1 MNDLLDTLRNIEN
14 THQFDQLVPE
24 MIESVRGDEH
34 LNRKDKMRLPGIL
47 KDQTRSW
54 DERVVLVGNLL
65 IDPNQAEGG
74 FFIHFYT
81 PYVMKSFLTG
91 ILNRH
96 GYKKKRQWSFAEL
109 DLTESEVAYLRN
121 LPANLVYGYNMPPN
135 AHLGAC
141 LLMAEALYLSDDCE
155 DGAVWPLIKKMPWS
169 QNAIDAWFPD
179 YDQQGE
185 GLQKHND
192 HLRAAIK
199 HYGIRNALDDA
210 GQHWVKTFT
219 LQFGLSKLQWMRL
232 ITTSIPREPTHEA
245 AIILFNADD
254 NSDRHSP
261 SFFSTWN
268 AMRNISMRQLSGAA
282 AERLM
287 EESSWIQDEWIPD
300 LINAVGTQRIEKSRL
315 GETDLEEAGSEPD
328 ILSEAQLA
336 WVDGSALFKWVV
348 NQAALNLECPEDCK
362 QIELTGP
369 CGWIGRI
376 ARMGEGG
383 GWKRIIG
390 LGLRDDLSF
399 QLSADSLKQCEVGFE
414 FSNSNTGFQITSTS
428 HLYQNGDDVTRYGS
442 DGQRQ
447 SNAWK
452 KKLPLGEE
460 FSLCVPVG
468 ANVAGAQFT
477 ESAMSEL
484 GMKILCFNQGWT
496 GRIQICIKDQVIWDS
511 ENLIAPSKKL
521 SPDLRAFD
529 VYLVIDTIEHA
540 SVRGHLKVMGANP
553 EALRIPSDVRSLA
566 ELSTR
571 HALSFGGQA
580 GRPLADLWGGT
591 QVRLK
596 IKALDGRNHWISK
609 FWVVTP
615 RGVDNT
621 IPLFLGRQLNGN
633 VISLNGGCPVET
645 MQQFQSM
652 KVKMIARDVVSGAVL
667 MQGGFPIGLIGRTAK
682 NTPKCLGRKI
692 PFDTETFQKNL
703 EPISRGP
710 LMDGVVER
718 GIIESVGDFKNDGSS
733 FVMEISYETEPT
745 RNIQQDS
752 PHHKVL
758 ILSQT
763 SQDAGSRLR
772 TTVIEGEAISMEGT
786 DWSKWKIRAGSETGN
801 VLGVAFCY
809 GDTLLGCWTKGGQGA
824 AQNIL
829 RATDLT
835 NEEVILLADFL
846 RWFHFPFFDANLKAS
861 VYTFL
866 GNHAAAVLFRWE
878 TAKKLDWNGVVVSE
892 GIAEPEW
899 DRVVRLLVI
908 ESNHFLK
915 APINYQGLADLIDK
929 NVTDLSEKIDLV
941 YILTTQAPGCAAEV
955 HPMALK
961 IGMKSHFSE
970 TVSNDHSEIVT
981 FDNRFAPSIKDQSNP
996 AAREWYWKYRND
1008 PESCRTEF
1016 INGLGAHDA
1025 TLVSSG
1031 GALQRN
1037 LDPDWSELRREY
1049 AEIEKRKG
1057 SGEPLIE
1064 LWRNPSYS
1072 VNAALQDGVLQTTGQ
1087 KLDGLQLQQLN
1098 YLMSF
1103 SAFSRLLARKILSPN
1118 LTIPQP

>member
-1 MNDLLDTLRNIEN
+1 MNDLLETLRDISNA
-14 THQFDQLVPE
+14 TQFGQLVPE
-24 MIESVRGDEH
+24 IIQSIRGGD
-34 LNRKDKMRLPGIL
+34 LSPRDKMRLPAIL
-47 KDQTRSW
+47 NDADRNW
-54 DERVVLVGNLL
+54 VERVVLVGNLL
-65 IDPNQAEGG
+65 IDPNQGNGG
-74 FFIHFYT
+74 FFIPVYELC
-81 PYVMKSFLTG
+81 VIESFLNG
-91 ILNRH
+91 VLRRH
-96 GYKKKRQWSFAEL
+96 GFGTNRIWSFGEL
-109 DLTESEVAYLRN
+109 NLTEAEIAYIQDF
-121 LPANLVYGYNMPPN
+121 PANLARGYNMPPN
-135 AHLGAC
+135 AHIGAC
-141 LLMAEALYLSDDCE
+141 LLMAEALYLSEDCE
-155 DGAVWPLIKKMPWS
+155 DGTVWPIIKNMPWS
-169 QNAIDAWFPD
+169 ENVKDAWFPD
-179 YDQQGE
+179 YDPQAE
-185 GLQKHND
+185 GLQNHNN
-192 HLRAAIK
+192 HLCAAIR
-199 HYGIRNALDDA
+199 HYGIRNALDDG

-232 ITTSIPREPTHEA
+232 ITASIPREPTHEA
-245 AIILFNADD
+245 AKILFNSEDD
-254 NSDRHSP
+254 NGRHSP
-261 SFFSTWN
+261 SFVSTWET
-268 AMRNISMRQLSGAA
+268 MRTVSMGRVSSIE

-287 EESSWIQDEWIPD
+287 EESSWIRDEWVPD
-300 LINAVGTQRIEKSRL
+300 LIKAGQTQRTTKSQSS
-315 GETDLEEAGSEPD
+315 ETDVAEDEFEIN
-328 ILSEAQLA
+328 ILSEAQLVWA
-336 WVDGSALFKWVV
+336 DGATFFKWVI
-348 NQAALNLECPEDCK
+348 NQTALDFECPKDCK
-362 QIELTGP
+362 EVTLTGP
-369 CGWIGRI
+369 CGWIGKITRKQS
-376 ARMGEGG
+376 GV
-383 GWKRIIG
+383 GWRQISG
-390 LGLRDDLSF
+390 LGLKDDLSF
-399 QLSADSLKQCEVGFE
+399 QLSVDSLLRNEVGID
-414 FSNSNTGFQITSTS
+414 FSNPSTGFQITPTAR
-428 HLYQNGDDVTRYGS
+428 LYQDGDDVTRYGS
-442 DGQRQ
+442 DGQRH

-452 KKLPLGEE
+452 KQLPLGEA

-477 ESAMSEL
+477 ESTMNAL
-484 GMKILCFNQGWT
+484 GVKILRFDQGWT
-496 GRIQICIKDQVIWDS
+496 ERIQISIEDEVVWDS
-511 ENLIAPSKKL
+511 GNLITPSKKL
-521 SPDLRAFD
+521 PPDLREFV
-529 VYLVIDTIEHA
+529 VYLVIDTIENA
-540 SVRGHLKVMGANP
+540 SVRGHLDVNGANP
-553 EALRIPSDVRSLA
+553 EALRIPSDARPLP
-566 ELSTR
+566 ELSQR
-571 HALSFGGQA
+571 HALSFGGHA

-596 IKALDGRNHWISK
+596 INAPDGRNHWISK
-609 FWVVTP
+609 TWVTTL

-621 IPLFLGRQLNGN
+621 IPLFLGRQLDGK
-633 VISLNGGCPVET
+633 VISLNGGRPVET

-652 KVKMIARDVVSGAVL
+652 KVKMIAKDVVSGAVL

-692 PFDTETFQKNL
+692 PFDTETFKENL

-718 GIIESVGDFKNDGSS
+718 GIIESVGDFENDGSS
-733 FVMEISYETEPT
+733 FVMDISHKLEPT

-752 PHHKVL
+752 RHHKVL

-763 SQDAGSRLR
+763 SQDADSRLR
-772 TTVIEGEAISMEGT
+772 TSVIEGKAISMEGT

-829 RATDLT
+829 KATDLT

-929 NVTDLSEKIDLV
+929 NVTDLSEKIDLI

-961 IGMKSHFSE
+961 IGMASRLSA
-970 TVSNDHSEIVT
+970 TVGDDHSAIVT
-981 FDNRFAPSIKDQSNP
+981 FNQHFAQFIKDRTKP
-996 AAREWYWKYRND
+996 EAREWYWKYRND

-1016 INGLGAHDA
+1016 INRLGSHDA

-1031 GALQRN
+1031 GELQKN

-1049 AEIEKRKG
+1049 AELEKRKG
-1057 SGEPLIE
+1057 SKEPLIE
-1064 LWRNPSYS
+1064 LWRNPSYT
-1072 VNAALQDGVLQTTGQ
+1072 VNAALMNGVLQTQG
-1087 KLDGLQLQQLN
+1087 KNLDGLPLQQLT

-1103 SAFSRLLARKILSPN
+1103 AAFSRLLARKILFPN
-1118 LTIPQP
+1118 LRIPAP

>member
-1 MNDLLDTLRNIEN
+1 MNYLLNILLNIQSLEQLNESVTEITQLIREDEHFSARDKLRLPDLLKDTRR
-14 THQFDQLVPE
+14 T
-24 MIESVRGDEH
+24 
-34 LNRKDKMRLPGIL
+34 
-47 KDQTRSW
+47 W
-54 DERVVLVGNLL
+54 DERVVVVGNLL
-65 IDPNQAEGG
+65 IDPIQGKGG
-74 FFIHFYT
+74 FFIPFYT
-81 PYVMKSFLTG
+81 PYVIERFLNG
-91 ILNRH
+91 ILCRH
-96 GYKKKRQWSFAEL
+96 GFGPDRIWSFMELEL
-109 DLTESEVAYLRN
+109 DDRELNFLLEL
-121 LPANLVYGYNMPPN
+121 PPN
-135 AHLGAC
+135 INLIPNQLNPILGAVTF
-141 LLMAEALYLSDDCE
+141 LAEALCLCQSYT
-155 DGAVWPLIKKMPWS
+155 DGEVWGVINQMPWS
-169 QNAIDAWFPD
+169 RSARINWFGN
-179 YDQQGE
+179 QINE
-185 GLQKHND
+185 NNHKNLLQ
-192 HLRAAIK
+192 AGIETF
-199 HYGIRNALDDA
+199 GIRNALNEQ
-210 GQHWVKTFT
+210 GTQIWVRTFT
-219 LQFGLSKLQWMRL
+219 LQFGLSHKQWLQRFQNAYL
-232 ITTSIPREPTHEA
+232 PPHPQGAIA
-245 AIILFNADD
+245 AEILFNSEDD
-254 NSDRHSP
+254 NGRHSP
-261 SFFSTWN
+261 SFVSTWET
-268 AMRNISMRQLSGAA
+268 MRKVLMGRVSSIE

-496 GRIQICIKDQVIWDS
+496 GRIQICIEDQVIWDS

-829 RATDLT
+829 TATDLT

-866 GNHAAAVLFRWE
+866 VNHAAAVLFRWE

-899 DRVVRLLVI
+899 DRVVRLLVM

-941 YILTTQAPGCAAEV
+941 DILTTQAPGCAAEV

-1016 INGLGAHDA
+1016 INGLGTLDA

-1031 GALQRN
+1031 GALKKN
-1037 LDPDWSELRREY
+1037 LDRDWSELRREY

-1057 SGEPLIE
+1057 SEGLLIE
-1064 LWRNPSYS
+1064 LWRNPSYI
-1072 VNAALQDGVLQTTGQ
+1072 VNAALKNGVLQTQGK
-1087 KLDGLQLQQLN
+1087 KLDRLPLQQLN

-1103 SAFSRLLARKILSPN
+1103 SAFSRLLARKILSLN
-1118 LTIPQP
+1118 LTIPEP